1 MHSQEKALRLTT
13 RKRKRSS
20 INDVEFT
27 DNDDD
32 DDDDDDDGYN
42 ATVQKSKKK
51 FFPPTIKGRTTVD
64 KTDIRNTR
72 SSNDE
77 DFHLRLE
84 RKSSKNNNLKMLDF
98 PNHMLV
104 FGSTQAGKT
113 RLIAEILDNIETVY
127 NLDSTDIEHR
137 KLVIVSP
144 IARLEITDHMSTKH
158 LWEIELYNVS
168 ELKFDEQFENHLK
181 KEVFL
186 THPKTVNI
194 LLLDDVLTATA
205 SKPNDMNSLD
215 KWFSYFRHINVSIIG
230 TIHSYNLKFS
240 TIIDQAGLIV
250 SMYCINTSSVL
261 RDILKRH
268 LYRGTAKVWSE
279 IRRLFLANLRLHDY
293 VCLNFTKEAL
303 SSQRF
308 FITNSL
314 FDPAYGVNMRQIYK
328 EL

>member
-1 MHSQEKALRLTT
+1 MHSQEKSLRLTT

-20 INDVEFT
+20 SNDAEFT

-32 DDDDDDDGYN
+32 DND

-51 FFPPTIKGRTTVD
+51 FFPPTVKRRTVVD
-64 KTDIRNTR
+64 KTSNQKTK
-72 SSNDE
+72 SNNDE

-84 RKSSKNNNLKMLDF
+84 RKSSKFNNLKMLDF
-98 PNHMLV
+98 PNHMLI

-144 IARLEITDHMSTKH
+144 ITRLEITDHMSTKH

-205 SKPNDMNSLD
+205 SKLNDMNSLD

-261 RDILKRH
+261 RDVLKRH

-279 IRRLFLANLRLHDY
+279 IRRLFLANLRLHEY

-308 FITNSL
+308 FITNTV
-314 FDPAYGVNMRQIYK
+314 YGVNMRQIYK
-328 EL
+328 KL

>member
-1 MHSQEKALRLTT
+1 MHSQEKSLRLTT

-20 INDVEFT
+20 SNDAEFT

-32 DDDDDDDGYN
+32 ND

-51 FFPPTIKGRTTVD
+51 FFPPTVKRRTVVD
-64 KTDIRNTR
+64 KTSNQKTR
-72 SSNDE
+72 SNNDE

-84 RKSSKNNNLKMLDF
+84 RKPSKFNNLKMLDF
-98 PNHMLV
+98 PNHMLI

-144 IARLEITDHMSTKH
+144 ITRLEITDHMSTKH

-205 SKPNDMNSLD
+205 SKLNDMNSLD

-250 SMYCINTSSVL
+250 SIYCINTSSVL
-261 RDILKRH
+261 RDVLKRH

-279 IRRLFLANLRLHDY
+279 IRRLFLANLSLHEY

-308 FITNSL
+308 FITNTL
-314 FDPAYGVNMRQIYK
+314 FDPVYGVNMHQIYK
-328 EL
+328 KL